1 MLLYDNVKD
10 AVFVFNSREKAWLC
24 NTLIMASTSR
34 PRVSMDSVCWEWPS
48 QIPNGVWDRG
58 S

>member
-24 NTLIMASTSR
+24 NTLIMTSTSR
-34 PRVSMDSVCWEWPS
+34 H
-48 QIPNGVWDRG
+48 
-58 S
+58 